1 MSVRSAD
8 MKILQVH
15 NFYRS
20 HLPSGENQVVVDDR
34 QILEGAGHVV
44 VPLYGRS
51 DELTGYRQR
60 VAAGLTQIGLASTME
75 FRQFIGDGDFDVVHV
90 HNLQPM
96 LSPLIPQIC
105 EALGIPCVRT
115 IHNYRIGCIAGTHF
129 RDGAECFKCLDTTL
143 GLPGVRH
150 RCYRGSLIASII
162 STGVRDTRR
171 SAYLAASRLIALSPY
186 MHDYLVAS
194 GVAEDKI
201 VFRPNPVTFVEP
213 YIPVKDRTGF
223 LFLGRLEAAKGALS
237 LLRSW
242 ARLPDDIE
250 TLTIAGSGPEEDAVL
265 SLVSSTARAVFVGQQ
280 MPSEVMRLLRS
291 VRALIVPSLWA
302 EGFPRVIAEAWAA
315 GTPVIVNGTP
325 GLRSLITPE
334 LGWVINVDEP
344 KSLRSALR
352 DACNPA
358 EWTSRSTGAFR
369 YAEEWLSPDAGLR
382 SLLDIY
388 RKVSMEASIRAVRYE

>member
-1 MSVRSAD
+1 

-51 DELTGYRQR
+51 DELTGYSQR

-186 MHDYLVAS
+186 
-194 GVAEDKI
+194 
-201 VFRPNPVTFVEP
+201 VT
-213 YIPVKDRTGF
+213 
-223 LFLGRLEAAKGALS
+223 
-237 LLRSW
+237 
-242 ARLPDDIE
+242 
-250 TLTIAGSGPEEDAVL
+250 
-265 SLVSSTARAVFVGQQ
+265 GQVQ
-280 MPSEVMRLLRS
+280 
-291 VRALIVPSLWA
+291 
-302 EGFPRVIAEAWAA
+302 WAA
-315 GTPVIVNGTP
+315 G
-325 GLRSLITPE
+325 SH
-334 LGWVINVDEP
+334 GWP
-344 KSLRSALR
+344 SA
-352 DACNPA
+352 
-358 EWTSRSTGAFR
+358 SR
-369 YAEEWLSPDAGLR
+369 
-382 SLLDIY
+382 
-388 RKVSMEASIRAVRYE
+388 VSAW